1 MRIVK
6 RHAFGPVQGYELG
19 YSPIGRPFMTVYLY
33 VVGSVMIDTGQ
44 SHMRDRVLEIAS
56 HRTLDSLLLT
66 HHHEDHSGNA
76 KRIADRYGLPIYGHP
91 ACVRKMARPFGI
103 MPYQHIIWGKS
114 EPVAVKELPETIDS
128 GNYSLRPIHTPGHS
142 RDHTVYLET
151 NRGWLFAGDLYLA
164 DRIKYFRVDEN
175 IAEEIR
181 SIKKVVALDF
191 DAVFCSHYPKAKG
204 GKTRLK
210 RKLQF
215 LEDLYG
221 NVASLRN
228 RGHNAA
234 EIMKILKIKEATC
247 VKWFCLGNVSAVNGV
262 RSIVKSL
269 PK

>member
-44 SHMRDRVLEIAS
+44 SHMWGRVLEIAS

-76 KRIADRYGLPIYGHP
+76 KRI
-91 ACVRKMARPFGI
+91 
-103 MPYQHIIWGKS
+103 
-114 EPVAVKELPETIDS
+114 
-128 GNYSLRPIHTPGHS
+128 
-142 RDHTVYLET
+142 
-151 NRGWLFAGDLYLA
+151 A

-228 RGHNAA
+228 RGHSAA
-234 EIMKILKIKEATC
+234 EIMKILKIKEATR